1 LQKIIFIL
9 GILFFSVACAVTK
22 KESRSRTEIVEEDKD
37 SLLFNLFKR
46 NLSIEDFNIL
56 KLEIEFNYQNKKQ
69 LFLASVKFNKP
80 DKFLI
85 SVRSK
90 SGIEALR
97 IYISRDTILVND
109 RINRRL
115 YRGSPDYLKIK
126 YGFTSSLIP
135 VIFGDFLGDIN
146 SGNQK
151 ADCING
157 NVVVD
162 YIIDGIKI
170 KSEINCEYKK
180 IISTSITASYE
191 NKDIVI
197 NFTDFVKF
205 DKVLLPREILMKGLD
220 EYGLIRMKI
229 KSVEYPW
236 TGEIEFVPGNKYKIM
251 NLL

>member
-9 GILFFSVACAVTK
+9 SILFFTVACAVTK
-22 KESRSRTEIVEEDKD
+22 KESRSRPGIAEENID
-37 SLLFNLFKR
+37 SLLLNVFKR
-46 NLSIEDFNIL
+46 NLTREDFNIQ

-80 DKFLI
+80 DKFLF

-97 IYISRDTILVND
+97 IFISRDTILVND
-109 RINRRL
+109 RINRKL

-126 YGFTSSLIP
+126 YGFTSALIP
-135 VIFGDFLGDIN
+135 VIFGDFLANIN
-146 SGNQK
+146 SGNHK
-151 ADCING
+151 EGCING
-157 NVVVD
+157 IEEVD
-162 YIIDGIKI
+162 YVIDGIKI
-170 KSEINCEYKK
+170 ESKINCEYEK
-180 IISTSITASYE
+180 IISTSIISSYVK
-191 NKDIVI
+191 NDI
-197 NFTDFVKF
+197 DFDFSDFIKL
-205 DKVLLPREILMKGLD
+205 DKTILPRQVIMKGLA
-220 EYGLIRMKI
+220 EYGLIKMKI